1 MKPIK
6 AKELRQKTLIELQ
19 NELDS
24 QKNELYKLNVQKTL
38 MQLKDTDALRITRKN
53 IARINTLI
61 AEKQQ

>member
-1 MKPIK
+1 MKT
-6 AKELRQKTLIELQ
+6 KELRQKTLIELQ